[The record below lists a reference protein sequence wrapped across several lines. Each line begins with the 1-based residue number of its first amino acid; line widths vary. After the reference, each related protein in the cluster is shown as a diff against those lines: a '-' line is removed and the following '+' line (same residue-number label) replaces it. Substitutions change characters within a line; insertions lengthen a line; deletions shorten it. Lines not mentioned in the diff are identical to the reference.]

1 MISPKIFF
9 EVLKKEGIE
18 FFTGVPDSL
27 LKGFCQ
33 YVEEKSSDENH
44 IIAANEGCSI
54 GIATG
59 YHLETGQIPL
69 VYLQNSGLGNTVN
82 PLLSLTDKEV
92 YSIPLI
98 LLIGWRGEPG
108 IKDEPQHIKQGRVTK
123 RLLEALEIPFK
134 VISSFEKK
142 SIENTKWAINF
153 AKKSSSPVALLVKKG
168 SFEKYELKKKIK
180 DNFSISREE
189 VISLII
195 KHSLIQ
201 TTFVS
206 TTGMIS
212 RELYEQRDIHNQN
225 KSNDFLTV
233 GSMGHASQIALGIAS
248 SNPYR
253 KIICLDGDGSLLM
266 HLGGITN
273 IGTRK
278 DIDFF
283 HIVINNGAHDSVGG
297 QPTVAQKISLTSIAK
312 ACLYDK
318 VLGPITNKDEI
329 IKAIKELCRIN
340 GKRFLEIN
348 VKKGARSNLGRP
360 RETPLQNKFR
370 FMNQLSKNQSV
381 AKK

>member
-1 MISPKIFF
+1 MISPKIFYEF
-9 EVLKKEGIE
+9 LKKEGIE

-27 LKGFCQ
+27 LKEFCQ
-33 YVEEKSSDENH
+33 YIEEKSSNENH

-54 GIATG
+54 GLATG

-69 VYLQNSGLGNTVN
+69 VYLQNSGLGNTIN
-82 PLLSLTDKEV
+82 PLMSLTDKEV

-108 IKDEPQHIKQGRVTK
+108 IKDEPQHIKQGRVTT

-134 VISSFEKK
+134 VLNSSEKE
-142 SIENTKWAINF
+142 SIEKTKWAINT

-168 SFEKYELKKKIK
+168 SFEKCESNIIMKNELT
-180 DNFSISREE
+180 ISREE
-189 VISLII
+189 VISMII
-195 KHSLIQ
+195 KYSSNR

-212 RELYEQRDIHNQN
+212 RELYEQRDIQNQD

-233 GSMGHASQIALGIAS
+233 GSMGHASQIALGIANI
-248 SNPYR
+248 NPSR
-253 KIICLDGDGSLLM
+253 KIICLDGDGALLM

-273 IGTRK
+273 IGTRN

-283 HIVINNGAHDSVGG
+283 HILINNGAHDSVGG
-297 QPTVAQKISLTSIAK
+297 QPTVGKKVSLTKVAE
-312 ACLYDK
+312 ACLYNN
-318 VLGPITNKDEI
+318 VIGPITEKEDI
-329 IKAIKELCRIN
+329 IKNIKKLSKLS
-340 GKRFLEIN
+340 GKRFLEIH

-360 RETPLQNKFR
+360 KETPLENKFR
-370 FMNQLSKNQSV
+370 FMNQLRKNQTTLNS
-381 AKK
+381 